1 MRVCC
6 VIKEEGGRRPEEKQ
20 NQTFGSHQKF
30 PCKSL
35 AKDDGAD
42 HENRV
47 GDHDNDK
54 WKPKIL
60 ALASS

>member
-6 VIKEEGGRRPEEKQ
+6 VIKEEGRRRPEEKQ

-54 WKPKIL
+54 
-60 ALASS
+60 